1 MKLLVVC
8 LSFLPFL
15 SFSQIQID
23 DVGDGWKGKVEQ
35 ALATV
40 KQYDTEKYN
49 LLIESCTH
57 ISYSLLSFST
67 TENGNTILI
76 SQKQIIAGNINDLA
90 ATLVHESLHLFIL
103 KNKLKMPEN
112 YEEVVCYT
120 YELEM
125 LLKIPNVEP
134 WLVNH
139 ATKQIEFYSNR

>member
-1 MKLLVVC
+1 MKLLIIC
-8 LSFLPFL
+8 LSFIPFF
-15 SFSQIQID
+15 SFSQIKID

-35 ALATV
+35 ALAIV

>member
-8 LSFLPFL
+8 LSFIPFL

-35 ALATV
+35 ALAIV

-57 ISYSLLSFST
+57 VSYSLLSFST

-76 SQKQIIAGNINDLA
+76 SQKQIISGNINDLA

>member
-1 MKLLVVC
+1 MKQLLLC
-8 LSFLPFL
+8 LSFIPFF
-15 SFSQIQID
+15 SFTQIKID

-35 ALATV
+35 ALTIV

-76 SQKQIIAGNINDLA
+76 SQKQIITGNINDLA

-103 KNKLKMPEN
+103 KNKLRMPEN

-120 YELEM
+120 YELEFLYM
-125 LLKIPNVEP
+125 IPNVES

>member
-1 MKLLVVC
+1 
-8 LSFLPFL
+8 
-15 SFSQIQID
+15 
-23 DVGDGWKGKVEQ
+23 VGDGWKGKVEQ
-35 ALATV
+35 ALAIV

-57 ISYSLLSFST
+57 ISYSLLPFST

-76 SQKQIIAGNINDLA
+76 SQKQIITGNINDLA

-103 KNKLKMPEN
+103 KNKLRMPEN

-120 YELEM
+120 YELEFLYM
-125 LLKIPNVEP
+125 IPNVEP

-139 ATKQIEFYSNR
+139 ATKQIEFYSNH

>member
-1 MKLLVVC
+1 MKLLIIC
-8 LSFLPFL
+8 LSFIPFF
-15 SFSQIQID
+15 SFTQIKID

-35 ALATV
+35 ALAIV

-76 SQKQIIAGNINDLA
+76 SQKQIITGNINDLA

-103 KNKLKMPEN
+103 KNKLRMPEN

-120 YELEM
+120 YELEFLYM
-125 LLKIPNVEP
+125 IPNVEP

>member
-1 MKLLVVC
+1 
-8 LSFLPFL
+8 
-15 SFSQIQID
+15 
-23 DVGDGWKGKVEQ
+23 VGDGWKGKVEQ
-35 ALATV
+35 ALAIV

-57 ISYSLLSFST
+57 VSYSLLSFST

-76 SQKQIIAGNINDLA
+76 SQKQIISGNINDLA

>member
-1 MKLLVVC
+1 
-8 LSFLPFL
+8 
-15 SFSQIQID
+15 
-23 DVGDGWKGKVEQ
+23 VGDGWKGKVEQ
-35 ALATV
+35 ALAIV

-120 YELEM
+120 Y
-125 LLKIPNVEP
+125 
-134 WLVNH
+134 
-139 ATKQIEFYSNR
+139 

>member
-1 MKLLVVC
+1 MKLLIIC
-8 LSFLPFL
+8 LSFIPFL

-57 ISYSLLSFST
+57 ISYSLLPFST

-76 SQKQIIAGNINDLA
+76 SQKQIITGNINDLA

-103 KNKLKMPEN
+103 KNKLRMPEN

-120 YELEM
+120 YELEFLYM
-125 LLKIPNVEP
+125 IPNVEP

-139 ATKQIEFYSNR
+139 ATKQIEFYSNH

>member
-8 LSFLPFL
+8 LSFIPFL
-15 SFSQIQID
+15 SFSQIKID
-23 DVGDGWKGKVEQ
+23 DVGDGWKGKIEQ
-35 ALATV
+35 ALAIV

-76 SQKQIIAGNINDLA
+76 SQKQIMAGNINDLA

>member
-1 MKLLVVC
+1 MKLLIVC
-8 LSFLPFL
+8 LSFIPFL

-35 ALATV
+35 ALAIV

-76 SQKQIIAGNINDLA
+76 SQKQIITGNINDLA